1 MRAQSFVVV
10 GSEVA
15 PVRPGFFLSLVVRE
29 YGRVWIT
36 SYGYIVFVKLFG

>member
-15 PVRPGFFLSLVVRE
+15 PVRPGFFCHWLYVNTDACV
-29 YGRVWIT
+29 IT